1 MRQQRKTFHNYILY
15 EMENEN
21 LNMEIKFSCDTIPS
35 VDEVIALYRDAGLAR
50 PVDDTERMKKML
62 SHSNLFVTAWQDET
76 LIGLARSLTDWGFCC
91 YLSDLAVRDTFQKR
105 GIGKRLIQ
113 LTKERIGEQS
123 MLLLLAAPTAM
134 EYYPK
139 VGFEK
144 CENSFIIK
152 RKK

>member
-1 MRQQRKTFHNYILY
+1 MK
-15 EMENEN
+15 
-21 LNMEIKFSCDTIPS
+21 IKFSCETIPS
-35 VDEVIALYRDAGLAR
+35 VDEVIALYSDARLQR
-50 PVDDTERMKKML
+50 PTHDKERMKKML
-62 SHSNLFVTAWQDET
+62 SHSNLFVTAWHDDT

-91 YLSDLAVRDTFQKR
+91 YLSDLAVRDSFKKR

-113 LTKERIGEQS
+113 LTKERIGEES
-123 MLLLLAAPTAM
+123 LLLLLAAPTAM
-134 EYYPK
+134 EIYPK

>member
-1 MRQQRKTFHNYILY
+1 
-15 EMENEN
+15 
-21 LNMEIKFSCDTIPS
+21 MEIEYRHDKVPTA
-35 VDEVIALYRDAGLAR
+35 DEVIALYRDAGLAR

-62 SHSNLFVTAWQDET
+62 SHSNLFVTAWQDEI

-91 YLSDLAVRDTFQKR
+91 YLSDLAVRKTFKKR

-123 MLLLLAAPTAM
+123 LLLLLAAPTAM

-152 RKK
+152 RTK